1 MRRRSTVFSLPG
13 LLILALLLA
22 GLGLTLWRQG
32 GLAFSPGALSARK
45 KPGVMLNGFGA
56 HADFERECRYCHQPL
71 THIQGDLCVACHQDI
86 ADQVVLMNGVHGV
99 LENVQLCS
107 DCHSDHRG
115 SEFDLRR
122 DAHDNFDHALTRFS
136 LIWHQVDYSVTPLEC
151 ARCRVSSLR
160 SILH

>member
-1 MRRRSTVFSLPG
+1 VFSLPG

-71 THIQGDLCVACHQDI
+71 THVQGDLCVACHQEI

-99 LENVQLCS
+99 WRMFNCAQNAIPIT
-107 DCHSDHRG
+107 G
-115 SEFDLRR
+115 SEFDLGEMRR
-122 DAHDNFDHALTRFS
+122 
-136 LIWHQVDYSVTPLEC
+136 
-151 ARCRVSSLR
+151 
-160 SILH
+160 